1 MEFVLAIDLGTSY
14 FKLGLFDR
22 DGRLCG
28 LGRVSVCKDRG
39 DGRGCEVPL
48 ARFWSLLRQG
58 FVLAC
63 EQAKASPRDIVAM
76 AYSSQANSFLLM
88 DDRGEPL
95 TPIILWP
102 DSRVDEIDPAV
113 ERLWHRDDFLKTTG
127 IGIGVS
133 RFFCVAK
140 LCWFQQNRP
149 DIWRRAARI
158 MTISDYLVFALT
170 NRFAG
175 DMGTAS
181 MLGLLDLPNGRWW
194 DDALQLVGLSH
205 GQLATP
211 LKPGSVAGEVGRKG
225 ARRLG
230 LRAGIPLAVGGLDHH
245 IAAIGAGV
253 GQIVDLSESTG
264 TVLACLRLSK
274 EYHPKVDCCVGA
286 ATEGNSYQLAFS
298 SNGAEVLQWY
308 QERYAPKTSIGG
320 LVHLAESVPAGCDG
334 LFAKPMANLYEGLD
348 GFENISASH
357 GKGHYVRAIME
368 STAETLRELVRAL
381 CGDTQPWR
389 IVATGGGAQSELW
402 IRMKADLLGVEFV
415 TVNCHETA
423 CFGAAMLA
431 AVAARWFDCLAD
443 VSLHWVSIQKV
454 FSPAA
459 D

>member
-1 MEFVLAIDLGTSY
+1 MEFVLGIDLGTSY

-22 DGRLCG
+22 DGRLRG
-28 LGRVSVCKDRG
+28 LGRVLVRKDRG
-39 DGRGCEVPL
+39 DGGNCEVPS

-58 FVLAC
+58 LVQAC
-63 EQAKASPRDIVAM
+63 EQAKASPRDIAAM

-102 DSRVDEIDPAV
+102 DSRVDKMNPSI
-113 ERLWHRDDFLKTTG
+113 ERLWQRDDFMSTTG

-149 DIWRRAARI
+149 DTWIRASRI
-158 MTISDYLVFALT
+158 MTISDYLVYALT
-170 NRFAG
+170 SRFAG

-194 DDALQLVGLSH
+194 DSALKSVGLRH

-211 LKPGSVAGEVGRKG
+211 LKPGTVAGEIDRKG

-245 IAAIGAGV
+245 VSAIGAGA
-253 GQIVDLSESTG
+253 GQIADLSESTG

-274 EYHPKVDCCVGA
+274 EYHPRIDCCVGA
-286 ATEGNSYQLAFS
+286 ATDGHSYQLAFS

-308 QERYAPKTSIGG
+308 HERYASGMSIGE
-320 LVHLAESVPAGCDG
+320 LVRLAESVPAGCDG
-334 LFAKPMANLYEGLD
+334 LLAKPMANQYEGLD
-348 GFENISASH
+348 GFENISGSH
-357 GKGHYVRAIME
+357 GKGHYARAIME
-368 STAETLRELVRAL
+368 STAGTLRELVHAL
-381 CGDTQPWR
+381 CADAKPR
-389 IVATGGGAQSELW
+389 RVVATGGGSQSELW
-402 IRMKADLLGVEFV
+402 VRIKADLLGVEFA
-415 TVNCHETA
+415 TVNCQETA

-431 AVAARWFDCLAD
+431 AVAARWFDTLAD
-443 VSLHWVSIQKV
+443 VSSHWVSIRKV